1 MALIARSVLV
11 FRFANIICAAT
22 GTPDDTFVREGFRVG
37 RWERRGVRHAAVS
50 H

>member
-1 MALIARSVLV
+1 MRWFLEGGIHGVRGGLEMHERFRS
-11 FRFANIICAAT
+11 
-22 GTPDDTFVREGFRVG
+22 FVREEFRVG